1 MPIYAHIHCSPC
13 VLRGGG
19 DRERGKEEG
28 KETEH
33 EGEKKKESLCHL
45 SLCAVI
51 SVKCPCVLAM
61 AHLKCP
67 PWAHESPVHKSP
79 SQGLQRLQQ
88 LLQHAFIVMSG
99 KP

>member
-1 MPIYAHIHCSPC
+1 MIEA
-13 VLRGGG
+13 
-19 DRERGKEEG
+19 ERGREIEGGRREG
-28 KETEH
+28 KRKERREH

-67 PWAHESPVHKSP
+67 PWAHESPVHILNCDGEHTF
-79 SQGLQRLQQ
+79 QETRGGLETLFLEGLQ
-88 LLQHAFIVMSG
+88 VSY
-99 KP
+99 